1 MNIAELVRSRHTC
14 KAYDPQRPLSE
25 EQLAQLQE
33 ILRYSPS
40 SVNSQPWHFFLVT
53 SEAGKAKLVPALTE
67 HNMEKV
73 RSAPLTVVIATRT
86 ELDDAHLQA
95 LLAQEDRDGR
105 FGGNEEA
112 KKGADGARRYY
123 VGLNSTSAQKQQE
136 WMARQAYI
144 ALGFLLMGA
153 ATLELDATPI
163 EGFFPEKL
171 DAALGLTELGLK
183 SVVVASVG
191 YGSEQDFNAALPKSR
206 LPAEQLLTRL

>member
-40 SVNSQPWHFFLVT
+40 SVNSQPWHFFLIT
-53 SEAGKAKLVPALTE
+53 SVEGKAKLVPTLTE

-86 ELDDAHLQA
+86 ELDDEHLTA
-95 LLAQEDRDGR
+95 LLEQEAADGR
-105 FGGNEEA
+105 FASDEA
-112 KKGADGARRYY
+112 KKGQDGGRRYY
-123 VGLNSTSAQKQQE
+123 VGLNSTSVQKQQE

-171 DAALGLTELGLK
+171 DAALGLTERGLK
-183 SVVVASVG
+183 SVVVASIG

-206 LPAEQLLTRL
+206 LPAEQLITRL

>member
-40 SVNSQPWHFFLVT
+40 SVNSQPWHFFLIT
-53 SEAGKAKLVPALTE
+53 SVEGKAKLVPTLTE

-73 RSAPLTVVIATRT
+73 RSAPLTVVIATKT
-86 ELDDAHLQA
+86 ELDDAHLQG
-95 LLAQEDRDGR
+95 LLAQEDLDGR

-206 LPAEQLLTRL
+206 LPAEQVLTRL

>member
-33 ILRYSPS
+33 ILRFSPS

-53 SEAGKAKLVPALTE
+53 SEAGKDKLVPALTE

-73 RSAPLTVVIATRT
+73 RSAPLTVVIATKT

-95 LLAQEDRDGR
+95 LLAQEDLDGR

-206 LPAEQLLTRL
+206 LPAEHLLTRL

>member
-73 RSAPLTVVIATRT
+73 RSAPLTVVIATKT

-95 LLAQEDRDGR
+95 LLAQEDLDGR

-183 SVVVASVG
+183 SVVVASIG
-191 YGSEQDFNAALPKSR
+191 YGSEQNFNAALPKSR
-206 LPAEQLLTRL
+206 LPAEHLLTRL

>member
-33 ILRYSPS
+33 ILRFSPS

-73 RSAPLTVVIATRT
+73 RSAPLTVVIATKT

>member
-1 MNIAELVRSRHTC
+1 MKIAELVRTRHTC

-25 EQLAQLQE
+25 DQLQRLQE
-33 ILRYSPS
+33 ILRFSPS
-40 SVNSQPWHFFLVT
+40 SVNSQPWHFFLI
-53 SEAGKAKLVPALTE
+53 SSDEGKDKLIPTLTE

-73 RSAPLTVVIATRT
+73 RQAPLTVVIATKL

-95 LLAQEDRDGR
+95 LLEQETQDGR

-112 KKGADGARRYY
+112 RKGADGARRYY
-123 VGLNSTSAQKQQE
+123 VGLNSTSVQKQQE

-171 DAALGLTELGLK
+171 DAALGLTEQGLK
-183 SVVVASVG
+183 SVVVASIG
-191 YGSEQDFNAALPKSR
+191 HRSAQDFNATLPKSR
-206 LPAEQLLTRL
+206 LPAEQLITRL

>member
-53 SEAGKAKLVPALTE
+53 SEAGKDKLVPALTE

-86 ELDDAHLQA
+86 ALNDDHLQA
-95 LLAQEDRDGR
+95 LLAQEELDGR

-206 LPAEQLLTRL
+206 LPAEQVLTRL

>member
-1 MNIAELVRSRHTC
+1 MKIAELVRTRHTC

-25 EQLAQLQE
+25 EQLQRLQE
-33 ILRYSPS
+33 ILRFSPS
-40 SVNSQPWHFFLVT
+40 SVNSQPWHFFLV
-53 SEAGKAKLVPALTE
+53 SSGAGKAKLVPALTE

-73 RSAPLTVVIATRT
+73 RSAPLTVVIATKT

-95 LLAQEDRDGR
+95 LLAQEELDGR

-171 DAALGLTELGLK
+171 DAALGLRELGLK
-183 SVVVASVG
+183 SVVVASIG
-191 YGSEQDFNAALPKSR
+191 HRSEQDFNAALPKSR
-206 LPAEQLLTRL
+206 LPAEQLITRL

>member
-53 SEAGKAKLVPALTE
+53 SEAGKAKLVPTLTE

-73 RSAPLTVVIATRT
+73 RSAPLTVVIATKT
-86 ELDDAHLQA
+86 ELDDVHLQA
-95 LLAQEDRDGR
+95 LLAQEDLDGR

-206 LPAEQLLTRL
+206 LPAEQVLTRL

>member
-1 MNIAELVRSRHTC
+1 MKIAELVRTRHTC

-25 EQLAQLQE
+25 EQLAQLQA
-33 ILRYSPS
+33 ILRFSPS
-40 SVNSQPWHFFLVT
+40 SVNSQPWHFFLVS

-73 RSAPLTVVIATRT
+73 RCAPLTVVIATKL

-95 LLAQEDRDGR
+95 LLEQETQDGR

-112 KKGADGARRYY
+112 RKGADGARRYY
-123 VGLNSTSAQKQQE
+123 VGLNSTSPQKQQE

-144 ALGFLLMGA
+144 SLGFLLMGA
-153 ATLELDATPI
+153 ATLGLDATPI

-171 DAALGLTELGLK
+171 DAALGLGELGLK
-183 SVVVASVG
+183 SVVVASIG
-191 YGSEQDFNAALPKSR
+191 YRSEQDFNASLNKSR
-206 LPAEQLLTRL
+206 LPAEQLITRL

>member
-1 MNIAELVRSRHTC
+1 MKIAELVRTRHTC

-25 EQLAQLQE
+25 EQLAQLQA

-40 SVNSQPWHFFLVT
+40 SVNSQPWHFFLV
-53 SEAGKAKLVPALTE
+53 SSDAGKAKLVPALTE

-73 RSAPLTVVIATRT
+73 RNAPLTVVIATKT

-95 LLAQEDRDGR
+95 LLAQEELDGR

-112 KKGADGARRYY
+112 KKGSDAARRYY
-123 VGLNSTSAQKQQE
+123 VGLNSTSSQKQQE

-153 ATLELDATPI
+153 ATLGLDATPI

-171 DAALGLTELGLK
+171 DAALGLSELGLK
-183 SVVVASVG
+183 SVVLASIG
-191 YGSEQDFNAALPKSR
+191 HRNEQDFNAALPKSR
-206 LPAEQLLTRL
+206 LPVEQLITRL

>member
-33 ILRYSPS
+33 ILRFSPS

-73 RSAPLTVVIATRT
+73 RSAPLTVVIATKT

-183 SVVVASVG
+183 SIVVASVG

>member
-1 MNIAELVRSRHTC
+1 MKIAELVRTRHTC

-25 EQLAQLQE
+25 EQLAQLQA
-33 ILRYSPS
+33 ILRFSPS
-40 SVNSQPWHFFLVT
+40 SVNSQPWHFFLVS

-73 RSAPLTVVIATRT
+73 RCAPLTVVIATKT

-95 LLAQEDRDGR
+95 LLAQEELDGR

-123 VGLNSTSAQKQQE
+123 VGLNSTTPQKQQE

-144 ALGFLLMGA
+144 SLGFLLMGA
-153 ATLELDATPI
+153 ATLGLDATPI

-171 DAALGLTELGLK
+171 DAALGLTEQGLK
-183 SVVVASVG
+183 SVVVASIG
-191 YGSEQDFNAALPKSR
+191 HRSAQDFNATLPKSR
-206 LPAEQLLTRL
+206 LPAEQLITRL

>member
-1 MNIAELVRSRHTC
+1 MNISELVRSRHTC

-25 EQLAQLQE
+25 EQLAQLQA
-33 ILRYSPS
+33 ILRFSPS
-40 SVNSQPWHFFLVT
+40 SVNSQPWHFFLVS

-73 RSAPLTVVIATRT
+73 RCAPLTVVIATKT

-95 LLAQEDRDGR
+95 LLAQEELDGR

-123 VGLNSTSAQKQQE
+123 VGLNSTTPQKQQE

-153 ATLELDATPI
+153 ATLDLDATPI

-183 SVVVASVG
+183 SVVVASIG
-191 YGSEQDFNAALPKSR
+191 HRSEQDFNAALPKSR
-206 LPAEQLLTRL
+206 LPAEQLITWL

>member
-1 MNIAELVRSRHTC
+1 MKIAELVRTRHTC

-25 EQLAQLQE
+25 EQLAQLQA
-33 ILRYSPS
+33 ILRFSPS
-40 SVNSQPWHFFLVT
+40 SVNSQPWHFFLV
-53 SEAGKAKLVPALTE
+53 SSDAGKAKLVPALTE

-73 RSAPLTVVIATRT
+73 RSAPLTVVIATKT

-95 LLAQEDRDGR
+95 LLAQEELDGR

-123 VGLNSTSAQKQQE
+123 VGLNSTTAQKQQE

-171 DAALGLTELGLK
+171 DAALGLSELGLK
-183 SVVVASVG
+183 SVVVASIG
-191 YGSEQDFNAALPKSR
+191 HRSEQDFNATLPKSR
-206 LPAEQLLTRL
+206 LPAEQLITRL

>member
-1 MNIAELVRSRHTC
+1 MSYL
-14 KAYDPQRPLSE
+14 
-25 EQLAQLQE
+25 
-33 ILRYSPS
+33 
-40 SVNSQPWHFFLVT
+40 
-53 SEAGKAKLVPALTE
+53 KLDKNPALTE

-73 RSAPLTVVIATRT
+73 RSAPLTVVIATKT

-183 SVVVASVG
+183 SVVVASIG

>member
-33 ILRYSPS
+33 ILRFSPS

-53 SEAGKAKLVPALTE
+53 SEAGKDKLVPALTE

-73 RSAPLTVVIATRT
+73 RSAPLTVVIATKT

-95 LLAQEDRDGR
+95 LLAQEDLDGR

-171 DAALGLTELGLK
+171 GAALGLTELGLK
-183 SVVVASVG
+183 SVVVASIG

-206 LPAEQLLTRL
+206 LPAEQVLTRL

>member
-40 SVNSQPWHFFLVT
+40 SVNSQPWHFFLIT
-53 SEAGKAKLVPALTE
+53 SAEGKAKLVPALTE

-73 RSAPLTVVIATRT
+73 RSAPLTVVIATKT
-86 ELDDAHLQA
+86 ELDDTHLQG
-95 LLAQEDRDGR
+95 LLAQEDLDGR

-206 LPAEQLLTRL
+206 LPAEQVLTRL